1 MEKLYDY
8 AVQNNDDIQMED
20 EQNIYEAPCEDDDDY
35 GVIYAEPPK
44 AVEKIYEMFEN
55 RTFRKLYHKDI
66 RYHINVCTTSY

>member
-44 AVEKIYEMFEN
+44 AVERIYEMFEN
-55 RTFRKLYHKDI
+55 KRFCKLYHKDI